1 VLNSAGGGAA
11 MSAVALMRELARDG
25 ILSAAVCFD
34 AGTPEERQE
43 LHDAVRG
50 ELMFTMLYW
59 WNRKLRMPLWKRAL
73 IEARQ
78 IVRTRWSLGS
88 AARVAECA
96 SRWRA
101 DLIHTNTMLTPE
113 GGLAARQLGLPH
125 VWHVRE
131 LLGPGNPFRIAHE
144 GADFGRY
151 MSAHCS
157 KIVAN
162 SHASAAPIRG
172 WVPDGMLEIVPNG
185 IDVSRFQPRASE
197 PGRVVV
203 GMVGNLTS
211 RSKKHALL
219 VDAAARVDRSLPI
232 TWRIYGQDPSRGG
245 AVHGDAYIDA
255 LHARIAAAG
264 LSDRFEWPGF
274 DSDPA
279 RIMSQIDVL
288 VHPADN
294 ESFGRVAVEAMA
306 ASLPV
311 IGAKGGGLAEIVADN
326 ETGLL
331 AERDD
336 AVDLAAKIESL
347 VRDPARR
354 REMGHAGRRRAE
366 AMYSLTAC
374 AQGVKRVYELA
385 MDRPLQSDR
394 SRSSRA
400 ALGL

>member
-1 VLNSAGGGAA
+1 
-11 MSAVALMRELARDG
+11 M
-25 ILSAAVCFD
+25 
-34 AGTPEERQE
+34 
-43 LHDAVRG
+43 
-50 ELMFTMLYW
+50 
-59 WNRKLRMPLWKRAL
+59 
-73 IEARQ
+73 
-78 IVRTRWSLGS
+78 
-88 AARVAECA
+88 
-96 SRWRA
+96 
-101 DLIHTNTMLTPE
+101 
-113 GGLAARQLGLPH
+113 
-125 VWHVRE
+125 
-131 LLGPGNPFRIAHE
+131 
-144 GADFGRY
+144 
-151 MSAHCS
+151 
-157 KIVAN
+157 
-162 SHASAAPIRG
+162 
-172 WVPDGMLEIVPNG
+172 
-185 IDVSRFQPRASE
+185 
-197 PGRVVV
+197 
-203 GMVGNLTS
+203 
-211 RSKKHALL
+211 
-219 VDAAARVDRSLPI
+219 
-232 TWRIYGQDPSRGG
+232 
-245 AVHGDAYIDA
+245 HGDAYIDA

-264 LSDRFEWPGF
+264 LSHRFEWPGF

-306 ASLPV
+306 ASIPV
-311 IGAKGGGLAEIVADN
+311 VGTKGGGLAEIVADN

-331 AERDD
+331 AEPDD